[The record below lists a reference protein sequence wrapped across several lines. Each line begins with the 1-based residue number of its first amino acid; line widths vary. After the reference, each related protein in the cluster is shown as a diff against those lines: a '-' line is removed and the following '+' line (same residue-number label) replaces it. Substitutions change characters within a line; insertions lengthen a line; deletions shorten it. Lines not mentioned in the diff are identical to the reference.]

1 MYKNI
6 KKFGALLLSL
16 LLVIGVSSQ
25 LTSKA
30 FAEEKAEIID
40 GSDDTKVEKVTSFEP
55 IEQSEIQHELT
66 KIYQRNKLERGLN
79 KLILHMRYKNRFL
92 KRILNL

>member
-6 KKFGALLLSL
+6 EKFGALLLSL

-55 IEQSEIQHELT
+55 IEQSEIQHEV
-66 KIYQRNKLERGLN
+66 NKNLSEEQKKGLYV
-79 KLILHMRYKNRFL
+79 LLLPYIR
-92 KRILNL
+92 